1 MGHDRVTLRTA
12 LRSTAPDPPIRATS
26 AHHDHSGGSVTRTRA
41 AAAVGLL
48 VAGAVEV
55 VLAHRTAAPGGILV
69 RRYALLAEIGLW
81 WLAYAGALLCV
92 RALPRRAAVLAVLG
106 LAVVLRLAAVSDKAP
121 LSDDLYRYAWDGVVQ
136 SAGIDPYRYPPD
148 APELAQLRESWLWPP
163 ELAGQE
169 RQTQI
174 NRAGVPTIYPPV
186 AQAWFWLEHQAVPL
200 SARDRGYEAAGL
212 VLDLAVL
219 VALLALLRSAGGD
232 PRAVAVYALAP
243 LPVLEAVQNAHVDV
257 LAVLF
262 VLAAVGLAARRPVAS
277 AAALTCAALVK
288 VYPGLLLPLLLR
300 RRGTRVRVAAT
311 CVAVAGLAYL
321 PHVLAVGVGV
331 LGYLPGYLQEE
342 RYDEGTRYLLVG
354 LLGLR
359 GPVATGVVAVALAG
373 LLAWVLRRDLPL
385 PEAGVCLLLG
395 VFLLLTPVQPW
406 YSLVLLAL
414 AVLAGAW
421 RAVPVAAAGY
431 PLFFATILGGPGVA
445 AGRLSYGLAAL
456 GLVVAALY
464 RRRARGTR
472 ELSAAPGSA

>member
-1 MGHDRVTLRTA
+1 MNR
-12 LRSTAPDPPIRATS
+12 
-26 AHHDHSGGSVTRTRA
+26 TRTA
-41 AAAVGLL
+41 AAAGLL

-69 RRYALLAEIGLW
+69 RRYALLVEIGFW
-81 WLAYAGALLCV
+81 WLAYVAALLCV
-92 RALPRRAAVLAVLG
+92 RALPRRAAVVAVLG
-106 LAVVLRLAAVSDKAP
+106 LAVVLRLAALSDKAP

-136 SAGIDPYRYPPD
+136 SAGVDPYRYPPD
-148 APELAQLRESWLWPP
+148 APELAQLREPWLWPP

-169 RQTQI
+169 RETQI
-174 NRAGVPTIYPPV
+174 NRPGVPTIYPPV
-186 AQAWFWLEHQAVPL
+186 AQAWFWLEHQVVPL
-200 SARDRGYEAAGL
+200 EARDRGYEGVGL

-219 VALLALLRSAGGD
+219 AALLALLRSAGHD

-262 VLAAVGLAARRPVAS
+262 VLAAVGLAARRPAAS
-277 AAALTCAALVK
+277 AAAALACAALVK

-300 RRGTRVRVAAT
+300 RRGTRVRVLAT
-311 CVAVAGLAYL
+311 SAAVAGLAYL

-359 GPVATGVVAVALAG
+359 GPAATAVVAVALAG
-373 LLAWVLRRDLPL
+373 LLVWVLRRDLPL
-385 PEAGVCLLLG
+385 PEAGVRLLLG

-406 YSLVLLAL
+406 YSLLLLAL
-414 AVLAGAW
+414 AVPAGAW

-431 PLFFATILGGPGVA
+431 PLFFATILDGPGVA
-445 AGRLSYGLAAL
+445 AGQVSYGLAAL
-456 GLVVAALY
+456 GLAVAGLH
-464 RRRARGTR
+464 RRRAERR
-472 ELSAAPGSA
+472 ELSDPGSA